1 MQDDPFVDGDNP
13 YKSPETVG
21 AASSKNGSAEQF
33 APCPRC
39 RGQSA
44 RKVKWT
50 WWGGALGPSMLTHVR
65 CELCGAKYNGK
76 SGRYNTTGITVYLAV
91 SLLLCVV
98 ILILLR
104 TFSF

>member
-1 MQDDPFVDGDNP
+1 
-13 YKSPETVG
+13 
-21 AASSKNGSAEQF
+21 
-33 APCPRC
+33 
-39 RGQSA
+39 
-44 RKVKWT
+44 
-50 WWGGALGPSMLTHVR
+50 MLTHVR